1 MISPTNRLLLWTV
14 WIVFPLAVLAAV
26 DPIFIAVGL
35 VAILGAALAAVIDLH
50 RGSAYPETFSAL
62 LPELTRYSRFSA
74 GRFALTLECTA
85 SRKHPYRIRI
95 GISVPEGLRVVDPI
109 QEVTL
114 PVEPG
119 THTIG
124 WECTPERRGQYTI
137 DGAYLECSS
146 PWGLWHLRRHL
157 GNPAEIRVYP
167 NLIPERNRMAS
178 VFLNRSGLGIHAQRQ
193 VGKGR
198 EFEQLREYIP
208 GDSYEDIHWK
218 ATARRGIPI
227 TKTYQIERT
236 QEVYVIVD
244 SSRLSARMIP
254 GSGPDGAPEAQLEHA
269 LSAALLLGVVAEKQ
283 GDFFGLVTFSSQVHQ
298 FIRASKGHG
307 HFNSCREALYT
318 LQPQRVNPDF
328 EELCTFI
335 RLRLR
340 RRALLI
346 FLTNLDDPVL
356 AESFSRNLALLSN
369 RHLVMVNMITPEH
382 VRPLFSQGD
391 VETIDDVYHRLGGHL
406 QWHNLRETQ
415 RNLHRHG
422 VDMHLA
428 DHESLFADMVSQYV
442 SVKQRQAL

>member
-26 DPIFIAVGL
+26 DPLYIAVGCLALL
-35 VAILGAALAAVIDLH
+35 VGAILVVLDFH
-50 RGSAYPETFSAL
+50 RGSAFPASFSVT
-62 LPELTRYSRFSA
+62 LPELSRYSRLSA
-74 GRFALTLECTA
+74 GRFSITLECSQT
-85 SRKHPYRIRI
+85 RKGPYPIRI
-95 GISVPEGLRVVDPI
+95 GLSVPEGLQFAEPI

-114 PVEPG
+114 TPDG
-119 THTIG
+119 GSQSIT
-124 WECTPERRGQYTI
+124 WDCLPERRGQYTI
-137 DGAYLECSS
+137 DGAYLECRS
-146 PWGLWHLRRHL
+146 PWGLWHHRCHL
-157 GNPAEIRVYP
+157 GNTAEIRVYP

-178 VFLNRSGLGIHAQRQ
+178 VFLNRSGIGIHAQRQ

-328 EELCTFI
+328 EEICTFI

-382 VRPLFSQGD
+382 VRPLFSQGNA
-391 VETIDDVYHRLGGHL
+391 ESIDDVYQHLGGHL
-406 QWHNLRETQ
+406 QWNNLRETQ

>member
-1 MISPTNRLLLWTV
+1 MMSPTNRLLLWAV
-14 WIVFPLAVLAAV
+14 WIVFPLALLAAV
-26 DPIFIAVGL
+26 GPVFIAVGL
-35 VAILGAALAAVIDLH
+35 LIFLIAAIAVVFDLH
-50 RGSAYPETFSAL
+50 RGAAYPDTYSAV
-62 LPELTRYSRFSA
+62 LPELTRYSRFST
-74 GRFALTLECTA
+74 GRFTVALECTQP
-85 SRKHPYRIRI
+85 RKRAHRIRI
-95 GISVPEGLRVVDPI
+95 GLSVPEGLRIASPI
-109 QEVTL
+109 QDVTL
-114 PVEPG
+114 PPEAGPLSI
-119 THTIG
+119 T
-124 WECTPERRGQYTI
+124 WDCLPERRGQYTI
-137 DGAYLECSS
+137 EGAYLECSS

-157 GNPAEIRVYP
+157 GNTAEIRVYP

-193 VGKGR
+193 IGKGR

-218 ATARRGIPI
+218 ATARRGFPI

-244 SSRLSARMIP
+244 SSRLSARLIP

-382 VRPLFSQGD
+382 VRPLFSQGNA
-391 VETIDDVYHRLGGHL
+391 ESIDDVYQHLGGHL
-406 QWHNLRETQ
+406 QWNNLRETQ
-415 RNLHRHG
+415 RSLHRHG

>member
-1 MISPTNRLLLWTV
+1 MISPTNRLLLWAA
-14 WIVFPLAVLAAV
+14 WIAFPCAIAAAV
-26 DPIFIAVGL
+26 EPALLVPGIAIL
-35 VAILGAALAAVIDLH
+35 LLATFVAILDLN
-50 RGSAYPETFSAL
+50 RGSKRPDGFSVQ
-62 LPELTRYSRFSA
+62 LPALTRYSRLSA
-74 GRFALTLECTA
+74 GKFSITVEVAGE
-85 SRKHPYRIRI
+85 RKRPYSIRV
-95 GISVPEGLRVVDPI
+95 GLSVPDGLHVDEAI
-109 QEVTL
+109 QVVTL
-114 PVEPG
+114 PGPAG
-119 THTIG
+119 TYSLS
-124 WECTPERRGQYTI
+124 WSCLPQRRGQYSI
-137 DGAYLECSS
+137 DGAYLECQS
-146 PWGLWHLRRHL
+146 PLGLWDLRRHM
-157 GNPAEIRVYP
+157 GDSAEIRVYP
-167 NLIPERNRMAS
+167 NLLPERNRLAS
-178 VFLNRSGLGIHAQRQ
+178 IFLNRQGLGVHAQRQ

-218 ATARRGIPI
+218 ATARRGFPI

-244 SSRLSARMIP
+244 ASRLSARSIP
-254 GSGPDGAPEAQLEHA
+254 GADRNDIPEAQLESV

-283 GDFFGLVTFSSQVHQ
+283 GDFFGLATFSSKVHS
-298 FIRASKGHG
+298 FIRASKGQG

-356 AESFSRNLALLSN
+356 AESFSQNLELLAN
-369 RHLVMVNMITPEH
+369 RHLVMVNMITPGH
-382 VRPLFSQGD
+382 VQPVFSGGAVSSVD
-391 VETIDDVYHRLGGHL
+391 EIYAHLGGHM

-415 RNLHRHG
+415 RGLYRHG

-428 DHESLFADMVSQYV
+428 SHESLCADMISQYV
-442 SVKQRQAL
+442 NVKQRQAL